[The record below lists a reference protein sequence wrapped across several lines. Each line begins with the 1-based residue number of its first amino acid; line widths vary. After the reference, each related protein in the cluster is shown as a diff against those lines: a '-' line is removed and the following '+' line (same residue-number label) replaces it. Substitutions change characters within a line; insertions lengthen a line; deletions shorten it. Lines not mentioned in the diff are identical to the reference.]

1 MGLTVEFRG
10 TKKTLEWDDRYET
23 ILDMAEQNGIDID
36 SDCGIGVCGTC
47 RTKLISGEVDMEEDS
62 GLDDSDL
69 DQNMIL
75 PCVSIPETDIII
87 DA

>member
-36 SDCGIGVCGTC
+36 SDCEIGVCGTC

-75 PCVSIPETDIII
+75 PCVSIPKTDIII